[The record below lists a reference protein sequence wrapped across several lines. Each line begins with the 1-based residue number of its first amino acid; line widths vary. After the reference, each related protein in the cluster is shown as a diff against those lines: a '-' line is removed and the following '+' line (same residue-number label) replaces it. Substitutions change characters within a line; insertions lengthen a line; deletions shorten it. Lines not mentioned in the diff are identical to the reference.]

1 LINSLDAF
9 CLGHSRISLVFGER
23 VGIVKTLMAESKPHV
38 SMFGAGRNGVGME
51 KDSRRPLF
59 ECFFPRR
66 HKERTRR

>member
-1 LINSLDAF
+1 M
-9 CLGHSRISLVFGER
+9 FGER